1 MLRGCAHHE
10 FCNGAILIDDSKKQM
25 WLQASRFSYLGLFFG
40 VAVVIGFAFGTWLD
54 RKFHTHPWFSMLGV
68 LFGIASGF
76 KELFRMASS
85 FRTEQKKKT

>member
-1 MLRGCAHHE
+1 
-10 FCNGAILIDDSKKQM
+10 
-25 WLQASRFSYLGLFFG
+25 
-40 VAVVIGFAFGTWLD
+40 
-54 RKFHTHPWFSMLGV
+54 MLGV